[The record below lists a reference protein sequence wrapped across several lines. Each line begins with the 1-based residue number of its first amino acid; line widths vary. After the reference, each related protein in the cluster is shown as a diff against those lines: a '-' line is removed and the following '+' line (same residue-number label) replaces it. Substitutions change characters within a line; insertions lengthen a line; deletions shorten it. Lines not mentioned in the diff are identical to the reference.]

1 MCHILAGVSCKI
13 ATLSSVCSLLH
24 ADRSHADRSHAA
36 AERVFSILK
45 NSFSVCQMRQS
56 LEDYTECSVTLQHN
70 KNNVEMINDL

>member
-13 ATLSSVCSLLH
+13 ATLSSVCSLL
-24 ADRSHADRSHAA
+24 HADRSHAA

-56 LEDYTECSVTLQHN
+56 LEDYTECSATLQHN